1 LNYDE
6 QLKIPVRHEY
16 QNGVLKTLVPWTGDV
31 WKIMYHILSVYSQYV
46 EFNYF
51 YHPYYRGVA
60 VLQIKESFQ
69 ILETELDL
77 INNYN
82 YTNDFAIYIDLIKN
96 FKERQNNIKYTRI
109 PITII
114 SDTDE
119 DENEAEKSSN
129 V

>member
-16 QNGVLKTLVPWTGDV
+16 QDGVLKTLIPWTGDV

-46 EFNYF
+46 EFTYF
-51 YHPYYRGVA
+51 YHSYYRGVA
-60 VLQIKESFQ
+60 VLQIKEFFQ
-69 ILETELDL
+69 IPDTELDV

-82 YTNDFAIYIDLIKN
+82 YTNDFPLYIDLIEN
-96 FKERQNNIKYTRI
+96 FKERQNNVKYTRI

-119 DENEAEKSSN
+119 NEVENE
-129 V
+129 

>member
-6 QLKIPVRHEY
+6 QLKIPVKHKYED
-16 QNGVLKTLVPWTGDV
+16 GVLKTLIPWTGDV
-31 WKIMYHILSVYSQYV
+31 WKILYHILSVYSQYL

-69 ILETELDL
+69 VPENEFDL

-82 YTNDFAIYIDLIKN
+82 YANDFPLYIDLIEN
-96 FKERQNNIKYTRI
+96 FKEKQSNVKYTRI

-114 SDTDE
+114 SDTV
-119 DENEAEKSSN
+119 ENE
-129 V
+129 